1 LIFAHDTELALGAA
15 AALVNACDDFE
26 TPADLE
32 RFLVEWR
39 WSGRR
44 AGTRRELDE
53 VRALVPRL
61 RSLWSAD
68 DAEAAELVNALLVE
82 AHALPQLVKHDEWD
96 WHLHAT
102 SSDAAL
108 VDRIAVEA
116 AMAMVDVIR
125 MGELDRLHVCAAD
138 DCDDVL
144 VDLSRN
150 RSRRFCDG
158 GCGNRANVAAYRER
172 HATGRS

>member
-1 LIFAHDTELALGAA
+1 LIFAHDTELALTSA
-15 AALVNACDDFE
+15 AALVNECDDLE
-26 TPADLE
+26 TPADLAE
-32 RFLVEWR
+32 FLTRWR

-44 AGTRRELDE
+44 AGTRKELDQ

-61 RSLWSAD
+61 RTFWTAD
-68 DAEAAELVNALLVE
+68 DAEAAALVNALLVE
-82 AHALPQLVKHDEWD
+82 AQALPQLVRHDDWD

-102 SSDAAL
+102 SSDADL

-125 MGELDRLHVCAAD
+125 MGELDRLRLCAAD
-138 DCDDVL
+138 DCDDVV

-150 RSRRFCDG
+150 RSRRFCDS
-158 GCGNRANVAAYRER
+158 GCGNRVNVAAYRER
-172 HATGRS
+172 RRG